1 MASLIRLDDEL
12 RRHLAKLVKSA
23 GLPCKV
29 TNPDSVWPAYMR
41 LTIHDAKLASKYQR
55 RVAEH
60 WENRRGYEEVEH
72 FLREQKIEKKSKD
85 QRTPEERRRM
95 AHTAVMNGPN
105 HKVALEFLQETRFR
119 LFHAKQGQHFCA
131 HLKVIEQ
138 KGRAWKFEVQL
149 LQNVA

>member
-12 RRHLAKLVKSA
+12 RRHLAKLVKSS

-29 TNPDSVWPAYMR
+29 TNPDSVWRAYMR
-41 LTIHDAKLASKYQR
+41 LTIPDAKLASKYQR
-55 RVAEH
+55 RVAEQ
-60 WENRRGYEEVEH
+60 WEARLGHIEVEQ
-72 FLREQKIEKKSKD
+72 FLREQKIEKKPKD

-95 AHTAVMNGPN
+95 AHTAVMKGAN
-105 HKVALEFLQETRFR
+105 HKVALEFSPGTWFR
-119 LFHAKQGQHFCA
+119 LFHAKEGEHFCA
-131 HLKVIEQ
+131 HLEVIEQ